1 MLVSNNI
8 KFETKEPLF
17 IVINVLQEDNNYK
30 HVFNNSLKIHEIIT
44 DIIERE
50 NRQFNNNCWSLI
62 PNLMNR
68 TR

>member
-8 KFETKEPLF
+8 KFETRTTFYSNK
-17 IVINVLQEDNNYK
+17 NVLQEDNNYK